1 MIRRREMRY
10 DANRKLETR
19 RKVLAEAARS
29 IREQGPHQ
37 ISVADVMSAVGLT
50 HGGFYAHF
58 PSKDALVAAAIEE
71 MFSDMHARFA
81 RSTDGYSPADGMAR
95 HLDFYL
101 SARHRDARGTGC
113 PLPALSADLARLGPE
128 ARARYGE
135 GVASLTHRLS
145 EQIRTLGLEPAEPL
159 ALSVLAELV
168 GALSLSR
175 AVGDPA
181 QSDALLAASRDSLK
195 RRLGLERAG

>member
-1 MIRRREMRY
+1 MRY

-19 RKVLAEAARS
+19 RRVLAEAAKS
-29 IREQGPHQ
+29 IRERGPDG
-37 ISVADVMSAVGLT
+37 ISVAEVMSAVGLT

-71 MFSDMHARFA
+71 MFDEMRGRFA
-81 RSTDGYSPADGMAR
+81 RSTEGYSPAEGLAR
-95 HLDFYL
+95 YVDFYL

-128 ARARYGE
+128 ARARYGR
-135 GVASLTHRLS
+135 GVAARAANLA
-145 EQIRTLGLEPAEPL
+145 EQIRTLGLAPAEPL
-159 ALSVLAELV
+159 ALSVLSELV

-175 AVGDPA
+175 AVADPD
-181 QSDALLAASRDSLK
+181 QSDALLAAARTSVKL
-195 RRLGLERAG
+195 RLGLGREGD

>member
-1 MIRRREMRY
+1 MRY

-19 RKVLAEAARS
+19 QKVLAEAARS

-37 ISVADVMSAVGLT
+37 ISVAEVMSAVGLT

-71 MFSDMHARFA
+71 MFNDMRGRFA

-95 HLDFYL
+95 YLDFYL

-135 GVASLTHRLS
+135 GVASLTQKLTT
-145 EQIRTLGLEPAEPL
+145 QIRRLGLEPAEPL
-159 ALSVLAELV
+159 ASSILAELV

-175 AVGDPA
+175 AVADPA
-181 QSDALLAASRDSLK
+181 QSDALLAASRVILK
-195 RRLGLERAG
+195 QRLGLEGAA